1 MTFEKWAKQYE
12 LLMRRSRFVSQLGAF
27 WFALLAAL
35 EVTSLGGAVYGNYT
49 NLGAVLFWESI
60 KAGSL
65 LIALFIAFSI
75 RFVLFYRVPA
85 RRYIFLPISWF
96 VVAALLALYI
106 LLFDHGFWFRTG
118 PSYAIYS
125 LSQIDPFIAQGPIF
139 ICLSAARFAITSV
152 LAFGKVSK

>member
-1 MTFEKWAKQYE
+1 MTFAKWAKQYE
-12 LLMRRSRFVSQLGAF
+12 LLMGRSRFVSQLGAF
-27 WFALLAAL
+27 WFALLAVL
-35 EVTSLGGAVYGNYT
+35 EATSLAGAVYRNST
-49 NLGAVLFWESI
+49 NLGADLFWESI

-96 VVAALLALYI
+96 AVATLLAIYI
-106 LLFDHGFWFRTG
+106 VLFDHGFWFRTG

-125 LSQIDPFIAQGPIF
+125 LSQIDPFITQGPIF
-139 ICLSAARFAITSV
+139 ICLSAARFVITSV
-152 LAFGKVSK
+152 FAFGRVSK